1 MSILDHFRSTST
13 DSTDTYQPIQV
24 TEDLAA
30 TAIDAL
36 PDGERAIVVRPYR
49 ANGGI
54 EAMDEV
60 LTSLHEV
67 ETQTSRTLR
76 HPLRGV
82 TKNVSPAHAAEIR
95 YGPVQ
100 TTSGTTERVV
110 TLQYVPTPD
119 YYDKFTRQLEDKYPA
134 SEIQARNAGFLDV
147 SSGDYLAGATLA
159 LRRYTLYP
167 INNVALDGFRSDPI
181 GAILKEI
188 VGHRSE
194 TSVGAMD
201 TPSSADANVAV
212 QLMFQPARRSWLN
225 GVDNGHGLADGR
237 GDRDWDSGD
246 VGTPIEGT
254 PSVQD
259 LTYQLREPT
268 IEKHR
273 PLPWSHPEYIEHPPS
288 KRDTDV
294 ATMLEEQD
302 GKAWR
307 IFARIFAVSED
318 PTEAARRVKQ
328 TAGMFRNYYEFRSE
342 QTFIPQ
348 PLTDDGIRTQFLRA
362 CGREWEDAGIVTT
375 QAETDALVNV
385 PRADDISTNKLQWSL
400 SKPGDGVPIGTA
412 RFDFDAVDLPAQ
424 STQAEK
430 QVAMLDQSELGDPF
444 WFGYGAKHGTEAGV
458 FEEFTNAH
466 IQVTGATRMGKTTFG
481 TNFGSQV
488 MGRGYG
494 ALLVVLGKQDDDE
507 QFIAEWPADRPREDF
522 VFIDTSDTFDQRVR
536 FNLLEVPDHLEPG
549 TTDHRSYTESLADDF
564 CAAFAQAGGDSS
576 LYPLM
581 RGITRTLVRGM
592 AKSGRVCTPIDLAAA
607 CSRPEHMDTFA
618 QWMSDERIH
627 FVDETARRFAEEKD
641 DADLEPIA
649 RRMDEIT
656 HNGNLRDWLAAREPT
671 ARVQNIVNEGK
682 VAVLRI
688 DPALGD
694 TERAFA
700 INPVVRRFA
709 HAKKMAHKSGANTT
723 PFYFIWD
730 EADKAITTHSNV
742 GEMLSEFGGYGAR
755 FCLLYQAPSY
765 QLPESLRKATEA
777 QIDTTISF
785 RTKGG
790 DAQFIQKQ
798 HSDDIDAGD
807 LRDLPRFSFYMN
819 TDTKGNDKTPSYRVD
834 AFEPVRA
841 VRERLDDEGGMTD
854 EEIQAMKR
862 QSVERYGDVVE
873 TAEELK
879 DESHFYTATGEDAPL
894 ADHSLDDLDMT
905 DAAWRNRA
913 LKAIDDESIR
923 QGIPHGFVPISTDLD
938 RLRRYLPGGGELT
951 SANQAWRKV
960 LQQVPDEY
968 LDYRKQNGEIQVRAA
983 DTSYMN
989 VGDSETAG
997 GKEHQLVMEDAY
1009 VPLTQLGFLVDIL
1022 AQDASNMPDALGTLD
1037 DQLYLDGIDD
1047 PDVITERVTNY
1058 REQHPDLYR
1067 LAGVHDAYIEAEH
1080 STGESQPSQTIV
1092 NLAAA
1097 HNAERRCL
1105 FACRADVAED
1115 VSNTLTVGAPCCHS
1129 DHDVDGERRFYTT
1142 TNPLSIDGTTMTRP
1156 GQSGEANVW
1165 VVDDQ
1170 TGQYILRGPNGTEYA
1185 RFNTAAE
1192 IYEDAG
1198 QYPTGGECRI
1208 YAPVIPEY
1216 EFDGGDP
1223 TAAEWDIIVVP
1234 EPETDENGD
1243 RALLTPLDLRLYQ
1256 SDRDNVPLCDLP
1268 ETDAT
1273 ADGQERDSQTDT
1285 ATARTGGAGKR
1296 VNGETTN
1303 GRTDTNDDGTDG
1315 DTAADDRPRKFPRY

>member
-24 TEDLAA
+24 TEDLASTA
-30 TAIDAL
+30 TDAL

-82 TKNVSPAHAAEIR
+82 TENVSPAHAAEIR

-100 TTSGTTERVV
+100 TTSGTTERVL
-110 TLQYVPTPD
+110 TLQYVPAATVH
-119 YYDKFTRQLEDKYPA
+119 DKFMRQLEDKYPA
-134 SEIQARNAGFLDV
+134 SEIKARKASFLDV
-147 SSGDYLAGATLA
+147 PPEEYLAGATLA

-201 TPSSADANVAV
+201 TSSPADANVAV

-225 GVDNGHGLADGR
+225 GVANGHGLADGR
-237 GDRDWDSGD
+237 GARDWDSGA
-246 VGTPIEGT
+246 VGTPIEGM
-254 PSVQD
+254 PSVQE
-259 LTYQLREPT
+259 LTRQLQEPT

-273 PLPWSHPEYIEHPPS
+273 PLPWSHPEYIEHDPAN
-288 KRDTDV
+288 RDTD
-294 ATMLEEQD
+294 AAKMLGEQD

-307 IFARIFAVSED
+307 LVVRIFAVSED
-318 PTEAARRVKQ
+318 PTEAARRVKG
-328 TAGMFRNYYEFRSE
+328 TAGMFRNSYEFRSE
-342 QTFIPQ
+342 QRFIPQ
-348 PLTDDGIRTQFLRA
+348 PLTGDHLWTQFMRA
-362 CGREWEDAGIVTT
+362 CGHEFEDTGIVKT
-375 QAETDALVNV
+375 QAETAGLVNV
-385 PRADDISTNKLQWSL
+385 PTADDISTNKLQWSL
-400 SKPGDGVPIGTA
+400 SKPGDGVPIGTP
-412 RFDFDAVDLPAQ
+412 RFDFDAVDLPEQ
-424 STQAEK
+424 PTQAEK
-430 QVAMLDQSELGDPF
+430 QVAMLDQSGPGDPF
-444 WFGYGAKHGTEAGV
+444 LFGYGAKHGTEAGV

-466 IQVTGATRMGKTTFG
+466 IQATGATRMGKMTFP

-507 QFIAEWPADRPREDF
+507 KFIAEWPADRPRDDF
-522 VFIDTSDTFDQRVR
+522 VFIDTSDTFDKRVR

-671 ARVQNIVNEGK
+671 ARVQDIVNDGK

-709 HAKKMAHKSGANTT
+709 HAKKMAHKSGTNTT

-841 VRERLDDEGGMTD
+841 VRERLGGERGMTD
-854 EEIQAMKR
+854 EEIHAMKR
-862 QSVERYGDVVE
+862 QSVERNGDVVE

-905 DAAWRNRA
+905 DTAWINRTT
-913 LKAIDDESIR
+913 KAVDDESIR
-923 QGIPHGFVPISTDLD
+923 QGTPHGDVAVSMCLD

-951 SANQAWRKV
+951 SATQAWRKV
-960 LQQVPDEY
+960 LQPVPDDY
-968 LDYRKQNGEIQVRAA
+968 LTYRKQDGEMHVKAT
-983 DTSYMN
+983 DTGYMS
-989 VGDSETAG
+989 VGNSPTAG

-1009 VPLTQLGFLVDIL
+1009 VPLTQVGFLVDIL

-1047 PDVITERVTNY
+1047 PDIITERVTKY

-1067 LAGVHDAYIEAEH
+1067 LTGVHEAYFEAEH
-1080 STGESQPSQTIV
+1080 WTGKSQFSQTIL

-1097 HNAERRCL
+1097 HNADRRCL
-1105 FACRADVAED
+1105 FLCRPDLASKIYTGLVD
-1115 VSNTLTVGAPCCHS
+1115 NPCCRN
-1129 DHDVDGERRFYTT
+1129 DHDRDGERRFYTKT
-1142 TNPLSIDGTTMTRP
+1142 SQLSIDGETMTRP
-1156 GQSGEANVW
+1156 GQSGESNVW
-1165 VVDDQ
+1165 VFDEQ
-1170 TGQYILRGPNGTEYA
+1170 TGQYILRDTDGTEYA

-1192 IYEDAG
+1192 IYEDASA
-1198 QYPTGGECRI
+1198 YPSGGECRI
-1208 YAPVIPEY
+1208 YPPVIPEY

-1223 TAAEWDIIVVP
+1223 TAAEWDIITVP
-1234 EPETDENGD
+1234 EAEVDEND
-1243 RALLTPLDLRLYQ
+1243 ERQLLTPLDLTLYQ
-1256 SDRDNVPLCDLP
+1256 HNGANTPLCDLP
-1268 ETDAT
+1268 EMDAT
-1273 ADGQERDSQTDT
+1273 DDGQERDSQTDT
-1285 ATARTGGAGKR
+1285 ATDRTGGTGNR

-1303 GRTDTNDDGTDG
+1303 GNTDTDDIRNDGN
-1315 DTAADDRPRKFPRY
+1315 TASDDRPRKFPRY